1 MKLSQISEHRNG
13 SVQTVS
19 WRRSEK
25 KNAITASLASELGS
39 VIERIGRDE
48 SVSAIFLDPGTG
60 VFSSGWDLAEIAK
73 ARKEGIGECNSLINS
88 GRACLDQIANSP
100 CLTISVCRGSTLGFG
115 ISMICNSDVVL
126 VQSSAKFILP
136 ELDAGVVPASV
147 LGDLVSKVGQRCAL
161 RWSILGHI
169 ELSEALHSGL
179 VTNIC
184 SEQEIDLVMARI
196 VDRLNCTRVSQV
208 RRTVHLAHLMR
219 TLSLSDVK
227 SFGDNA
233 AKQMLSSESWIDQ

>member
-1 MKLSQISEHRNG
+1 MKLSEISEHQNG

-25 KNAITASLASELGS
+25 KNAFTASLASGLGS

-48 SVSAIFLDPGTG
+48 SVSAIFLDPGTS

-73 ARKEGIGECNSLINS
+73 ARKDGIDECNALVDS

-100 CLTISVCRGSTLGFG
+100 CLTVSVCRGPTIGFG
-115 ISMICNSDVVL
+115 ISMICNCDVVL
-126 VQSSAKFILP
+126 VQTSAKFILP

-147 LGDLVSKVGQRCAL
+147 LGDLVSKVGQSCAL
-161 RWSILGHI
+161 RWSVLGHI

-184 SEQEIDLVMARI
+184 SEHEIDFVAARI
-196 VDRLNCTRVSQV
+196 ADRLNHTRVSQV
-208 RRTVHLAHLMR
+208 RQTVHLARLMR
-219 TLSLSDVK
+219 NLILSDVK
-227 SFGDNA
+227 SIGDNA
-233 AKQMLSSESWIDQ
+233 AKQILSSEFGISQ